1 MRLEIRPILAGAS
14 RGNGGSLD
22 LRYFGSSSRAVVVH
36 CVEAEEG
43 YSQVSIHVF
52 GCVGAAACDGAGYGG
67 HVPAVH
73 GCGRVSQHEHSEL

>member
-22 LRYFGSSSRAVVVH
+22 LLYFGSSSQAVVVH

-43 YSQVSIHVF
+43 YNQVSVHVF
-52 GCVGAAACDGAGYGG
+52 GCVGAACDGAGYGG
-67 HVPAVH
+67 HVPAIHV
-73 GCGRVSQHEHSEL
+73 CSTASQHGHGKL